1 MLGSIEGGRRRGQ
14 QRMGWLD
21 GFTDS
26 THVSLSEF
34 QETGKDR
41 EGCCA
46 AVHGGHKKSEATK
59 QLNTNTKYIKIYS
72 EEQSSGSYT
81 ASSQDCYGDYIL
93 KCECEGQF

>member
-1 MLGSIEGGRRRGQ
+1 M
-14 QRMGWLD
+14 D
-21 GFTDS
+21 GITNLTDM
-26 THVSLSEF
+26 SLSKL
-34 QETGKDR
+34 QEMVKDR

-46 AVHGGHKKSEATK
+46 AVHGGHKKSEVTK